1 MVTGTTPQERM
12 APLME
17 KATERMA
24 RTLVLAQREGD
35 GPGGEKRTG

>member
-17 KATERMA
+17 KATERVA
-24 RTLVLAQREGD
+24 RTLVLARRD
-35 GPGGEKRTG
+35 GAEPGGEEGTG